1 MDSIKLVNEWKY
13 SNILIY
19 DIIKK
24 PVQLG
29 GFVIESVYIMES
41 SFVQNNRELRGIIKI
56 KKNEL
61 YFTLILHKI
70 SNISIYEFQ
79 TLNSIT
85 ISIENGEKS
94 LVFLSRV
101 NDVVVFYIE
110 FEGCSINFNNNTYV
124 DIYD

>member
-29 GFVIESVYIMES
+29 GFFIENVYIMES

-56 KKNEL
+56 KKKN
-61 YFTLILHKI
+61 YILH
-70 SNISIYEFQ
+70 
-79 TLNSIT
+79 
-85 ISIENGEKS
+85 
-94 LVFLSRV
+94 
-101 NDVVVFYIE
+101 
-110 FEGCSINFNNNTYV
+110 
-124 DIYD
+124 